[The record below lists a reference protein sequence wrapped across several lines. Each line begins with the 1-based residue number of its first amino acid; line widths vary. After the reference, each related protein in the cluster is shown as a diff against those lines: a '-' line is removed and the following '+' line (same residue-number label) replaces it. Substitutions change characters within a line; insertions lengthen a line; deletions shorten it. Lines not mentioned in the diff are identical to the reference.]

1 MNLEAL
7 KEEFSSTD
15 WGIAEPALDK
25 LVSIGGEEVLAFFV
39 SFLAGTDVLLR
50 NRASIGLHDLGD
62 SRAVAPLMQAILK
75 KENEN
80 HRGTMVYAL
89 DTLDCPDLLPQLFDL
104 LFYGNAE
111 VKMGAASVLDH
122 QIFEFDSE
130 DLYTIRAKWED
141 LQVHPEKCPDYEES
155 KEEIEHFVD
164 GFLAYLKD
172 E

>member
-1 MNLEAL
+1 
-7 KEEFSSTD
+7 
-15 WGIAEPALDK
+15 
-25 LVSIGGEEVLAFFV
+25 
-39 SFLAGTDVLLR
+39 
-50 NRASIGLHDLGD
+50 
-62 SRAVAPLMQAILK
+62 
-75 KENEN
+75 
-80 HRGTMVYAL
+80 MVYAL

-141 LQVHPEKCPDYEES
+141 LKIHPEKCPDYEES

-172 E
+172 K